1 MDVWVTIEGSSGP
14 QVYESFI
21 YIERMDEQDIDV
33 QETANFYHP
42 DHEDMTFE
50 L

>member
-1 MDVWVTIEGSSGP
+1 MDVWVSIEGSFEP

-21 YIERMDEQDIDV
+21 YIERKDEHDIDV
-33 QETANFYHP
+33 QKTAKFYHP
-42 DHEDMTFE
+42 DHEDINFE